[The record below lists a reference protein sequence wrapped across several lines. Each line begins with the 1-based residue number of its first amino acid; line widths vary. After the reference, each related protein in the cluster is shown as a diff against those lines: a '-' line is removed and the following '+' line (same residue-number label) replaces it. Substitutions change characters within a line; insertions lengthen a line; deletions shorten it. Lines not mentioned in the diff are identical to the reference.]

1 MNYIVGF
8 LLLNFKDEELTF
20 KCFLSLMEYY
30 LEGLFTKEFKRLKLL
45 FYQYNRLLHIC
56 LPNLVKHFKV
66 MIFYT
71 RINFLKE
78 RKSRSKLFCCIMVL
92 NIIHKCILIYII
104 FSYFNEDMGYLSI
117 GKTFLK

>member
-56 LPNLVKHFKV
+56 LPNLAQHFKV
-66 MIFYT
+66 RASVGDVVM
-71 RINFLKE
+71 FLAGE
-78 RKSRSKLFCCIMVL
+78 
-92 NIIHKCILIYII
+92 
-104 FSYFNEDMGYLSI
+104 G
-117 GKTFLK
+117 

>member
-56 LPNLVKHFKV
+56 LPNLAQHFKV
-66 MIFYT
+66 TFYEWNDF
-71 RINFLKE
+71 IE
-78 RKSRSKLFCCIMVL
+78 RTC
-92 NIIHKCILIYII
+92 
-104 FSYFNEDMGYLSI
+104 
-117 GKTFLK
+117 

>member
-1 MNYIVGF
+1 MKNLLRCYAYYNPETSYCQGMNYIVGF

-56 LPNLVKHFKV
+56 LPNLAQHFKV
-66 MIFYT
+66 RASVGDVVM
-71 RINFLKE
+71 FLAGE
-78 RKSRSKLFCCIMVL
+78 
-92 NIIHKCILIYII
+92 
-104 FSYFNEDMGYLSI
+104 G
-117 GKTFLK
+117 